1 MNKKVKCIFTA
12 SIILNAIA
20 FLFVCVLTLHY
31 QAQIKSKFN
40 GLFANAEKEKIE
52 KLAKSMNQEVFD
64 PLYGKYEGG
73 DSVIK
78 VAFVGN
84 SITLHG
90 IAENIGWDHKSGMAA
105 STIDNDYVH
114 KLAKK
119 ISLNKKVSVEF
130 AVINVAAFE
139 QNFES
144 FDKKRLEKIKDFSA
158 DYVVFQLGE
167 NVSVENVQNK
177 HDLFVER
184 YIDFINEFKSSA
196 KIVCLPFWHN
206 KDKIGAITEVALK
219 TNSFIVDLSHL
230 GAVGLDSRNYARS
243 ERDYQHAGVGI
254 HPGDFGME
262 NISDNIYSVFN
273 VLIK

>member
-1 MNKKVKCIFTA
+1 MNGKIDCIFMI
-12 SIILNAIA
+12 SIILNAVA
-20 FLFVCVLTLHY
+20 FLVACFLIFHY

-40 GLFANAEKEKIE
+40 GFFAKAEKENIE
-52 KLAKSMNQEVFD
+52 KLAKAMNQEVFN

-84 SITLHG
+84 SISLHG

-105 STIDNDYVH
+105 SSIDNDYVH

-119 ISLNKKVSVEF
+119 ISLNKKVTVEF

-139 QNFES
+139 RNFES
-144 FDKKRLEKIKDFSA
+144 FEKKALEKIKDFSA

-167 NVSVENVQNK
+167 NVSVESVLTK
-177 HDLFVER
+177 RDLFVGK
-184 YIDFINEFKSSA
+184 YIDFINEFKNSV
-196 KIVCLPFWHN
+196 KIVCLPFWHD
-206 KDKIGAITEVALK
+206 KDKNDAITEVALK

-230 GAVGLDSRNYARS
+230 GAVGLDLRNYANS
-243 ERDYQHAGVGI
+243 EKDYQHPGVGK

-262 NISDNIYSVFN
+262 NISNNLYSVFN